1 MAAPKVP
8 IASTTTVKSGQT
20 ISAIAA
26 KAGVSVAAVAAANPQ
41 ISNLNKISV
50 GQKVNIPVVNTA
62 TKTATS
68 TYAGG
73 VTGGTNPFSPTSGV
87 SATKLATI
95 SKAAGITPVSGAATS
110 VGATGA
116 TGATGNAAA
125 DAAAKAAADA
135 AAKAAADAAAK
146 AAADAAAK
154 AAAEAEAKAKA
165 EAEAKAK
172 AEADARAAE
181 LERIKAE
188 LLAASEAERAALLAQ
203 LAAAQAAAD
212 AAAAAA
218 ANAANAN
225 AAAIAAANA
234 AALAAQQKAADDAAK
249 AAAAA
254 AAEAE
259 RVAAQRESVGK
270 IVADRFAKFGLATLG
285 AKILD
290 LARQG
295 YTEDTI
301 TLELQNTPEYQ
312 QRFAANAQRIK
323 KGLSVL
329 TPAEYLSNED
339 AYRQTLRAYGL
350 TQFDNDAYVRQ
361 FIENDVS
368 PSELSTRVSMA
379 VQRVQNADPAI
390 ARTLK
395 DYYGIGSTDMVAYVL
410 DPNQQLPKIQRQI
423 AAAEIGV
430 AARVQGLETGVAVAE
445 QLAAQGITQA
455 EAQKGYATIADILP
469 TAQKLSE
476 IYGTTLP
483 GYNQAEA
490 EQEVFNT
497 LASAQRKRK
506 ALTEREIASFSGKSG
521 TTKASLLSTTSG
533 QYQNPDIDLS
543 AQCRV

>member
-1 MAAPKVP
+1 MAAPKPTIP
-8 IASTTTVKSGQT
+8 IASTTKVTSGQT

-41 ISNLNKISV
+41 ISNLNKINV

-87 SATKLATI
+87 SAAKLETI
-95 SKAAGITPVSGAATS
+95 SKAAGITPVSPAGTPGS
-110 VGATGA
+110 
-116 TGATGNAAA
+116 TGNAAA

-154 AAAEAEAKAKA
+154 AAADAEAKAKA

-188 LLAASEAERAALLAQ
+188 LLAASEAEKAALLAQ

-234 AALAAQQKAADDAAK
+234 AAANATVLAAQQKAAEDAVK
-249 AAAAA
+249 A

-259 RVAAQRESVGK
+259 RVAAQRESIGK
-270 IVADRFAKFGLATLG
+270 IISDRFAKYGLASLG
-285 AKILD
+285 AKVLD

-295 YTEDTI
+295 YSEDTI
-301 TLELQNTPEYQ
+301 TLELQSTPEYQ

-395 DYYGIGSTDMVAYVL
+395 DYYGIGSADMVAYVL

-430 AARVQGLETGVAVAE
+430 AARVQGLETGVSVAE

-497 LASAQRKRK
+497 LASAQRKRR
-506 ALTEREIASFSGKSG
+506 ALTEREIATFSGKAG
-521 TTKASLLSTTSG
+521 TTKASLTSTTGG
-533 QYQNPDIDLS
+533 QI
-543 AQCRV
+543 

>member
-1 MAAPKVP
+1 MAAPKPTVP

-20 ISAIAA
+20 LSGIAA
-26 KAGVSVAAVAAANPQ
+26 KAGVSVAAIAAANPQ

-50 GQKVNIPVVNTA
+50 NQKINIPVVNTA

-87 SATKLATI
+87 STAKLETI
-95 SKAAGITPVSGAATS
+95 SKAAGITPVSPAGTPGS
-110 VGATGA
+110 
-116 TGATGNAAA
+116 TGNAAA

-154 AAAEAEAKAKA
+154 AAADAEAKAKA

-225 AAAIAAANA
+225 AAAIAAAA
-234 AALAAQQKAADDAAK
+234 AAAQQKAADDAAK
-249 AAAAA
+249 AAATA

-395 DYYGIGSTDMVAYVL
+395 DYYGIGSADMVAYVL

-430 AARVQGLETGVAVAE
+430 AARVQGLETGVSVAE

-521 TTKASLLSTTSG
+521 TTKASLLSTTGG
-533 QYQNPDIDLS
+533 QY
-543 AQCRV
+543 

>member
-8 IASTTTVKSGQT
+8 IASTTKVQSGQT
-20 ISAIAA
+20 ISGIAA
-26 KAGVSVAAVAAANPQ
+26 KAGVSVAAIAAANPQ
-41 ISNLNKISV
+41 ITNLNKINV
-50 GQKVNIPVVNTA
+50 GQTVKIPVVDTA

-87 SATKLATI
+87 SAAKLETI
-95 SKAAGITPVSGAATS
+95 SKAAGVTPVSGS
-110 VGATGA
+110 TGA
-116 TGATGNAAA
+116 TGATGSTGNAAA
-125 DAAAKAAADA
+125 DAAKAAADA

-146 AAADAAAK
+146 AAADAL
-154 AAAEAEAKAKA
+154 AAAEKAAAEAKAKA
-165 EAEAKAK
+165 DAEAA
-172 AEADARAAE
+172 ARAAE

-188 LLAASEAERAALLAQ
+188 LLAAADADRQALLAQ

-218 ANAANAN
+218 ANAN
-225 AAAIAAANA
+225 AANTAALAAANT
-234 AALAAQQKAADDAAK
+234 AAQQKAAEDAAK
-249 AAAAA
+249 A

-270 IVADRFAKFGLATLG
+270 IVADRFAKYGLATLG
-285 AKILD
+285 AKVLD

-295 YTEDTI
+295 YSEDTI

-312 QRFAANAQRIK
+312 QRFAANAARIK
-323 KGLSVL
+323 KNLSVL
-329 TPAEYLSNED
+329 TPAEYLANED

-395 DYYGIGSTDMVAYVL
+395 DYYGIGSADMVAYVL

-430 AARVQGLETGVAVAE
+430 AARVQGLETGVSVAE

-506 ALTEREIASFSGKSG
+506 ALTEREIASFSSKSG
-521 TTKASLLSTTSG
+521 TTKTSLLSTTGG
-533 QYQNPDIDLS
+533 QY
-543 AQCRV
+543 

>member
-1 MAAPKVP
+1 MAAPKPTVP
-8 IASTTTVKSGQT
+8 IASTTKVTSGQT
-20 ISAIAA
+20 ISGIAA
-26 KAGVSVAAVAAANPQ
+26 KAGVSVAAIAAANPQ
-41 ISNLNKISV
+41 ITNLSKINV

-87 SATKLATI
+87 GAAKLETI
-95 SKAAGITPVSGAATS
+95 SKAAGITPVSGSATG
-110 VGATGA
+110 VGA

-154 AAAEAEAKAKA
+154 AAAD
-165 EAEAKAK
+165 AEAKAK

-234 AALAAQQKAADDAAK
+234 NALAAANAAALAAQQKAAEDAIK
-249 AAAAA
+249 A

-259 RVAAQRESVGK
+259 RVAAQRESIGK
-270 IVADRFAKFGLATLG
+270 IISDRFAKYGLASLG
-285 AKILD
+285 AKVLD

-295 YTEDTI
+295 YSEDTI
-301 TLELQNTPEYQ
+301 TLELQSTPEYQ

-395 DYYGIGSTDMVAYVL
+395 DYYGIGSADMVAYVL

-430 AARVQGLETGVAVAE
+430 AARVQGLETGVSVAE

-521 TTKASLLSTTSG
+521 TTKASLLSTTGG
-533 QYQNPDIDLS
+533 QY
-543 AQCRV
+543 

>member
-41 ISNLNKISV
+41 ISNLNKINV

-87 SATKLATI
+87 SAAKLETI
-95 SKAAGITPVSGAATS
+95 SKAAGITPVSGSATG
-110 VGATGA
+110 VGA

-154 AAAEAEAKAKA
+154 AAADAEAKAKA

-225 AAAIAAANA
+225 AAAIAAAA
-234 AALAAQQKAADDAAK
+234 AAAQQKAADDAAK

-395 DYYGIGSTDMVAYVL
+395 DYYGIGSADMVAYVL

-430 AARVQGLETGVAVAE
+430 AARVQGLETGVSVAE

-521 TTKASLLSTTSG
+521 TTKASLLSTTGG
-533 QYQNPDIDLS
+533 QY
-543 AQCRV
+543 

>member
-8 IASTTTVKSGQT
+8 IASTTKVQSGQT
-20 ISAIAA
+20 ISGIAA
-26 KAGVSVAAVAAANPQ
+26 KAGVSVAAIAAANPQ
-41 ISNLNKISV
+41 ITNLNKISV
-50 GQKVNIPVVNTA
+50 NQKINIPVVNTA

-87 SATKLATI
+87 SAAKLETI
-95 SKAAGITPVSGAATS
+95 SKAAGVTPVSGSTGSALPSGFTTDSQNTARLAAE
-110 VGATGA
+110 
-116 TGATGNAAA
+116 AAA
-125 DAAAKAAADA
+125 RDAANKAAADA
-135 AAKAAADAAAK
+135 AAKAAADAL
-146 AAADAAAK
+146 
-154 AAAEAEAKAKA
+154 AAAEKAAAEAKAKA
-165 EAEAKAK
+165 DAEAA
-172 AEADARAAE
+172 ARAAE

-188 LLAASEAERAALLAQ
+188 LLAASEAEKAALLAQ

-218 ANAANAN
+218 ANANS
-225 AAAIAAANA
+225 ANA
-234 AALAAQQKAADDAAK
+234 AALAAANTAAQQKAAEDAAK
-249 AAAAA
+249 AAA
-254 AAEAE
+254 ETE

-270 IVADRFAKFGLATLG
+270 IVADRFAKYGLATLG
-285 AKILD
+285 AKVLD

-295 YTEDTI
+295 YSEDTI

-312 QRFAANAQRIK
+312 QRFAANAARIK
-323 KGLSVL
+323 KNLSVL
-329 TPAEYLSNED
+329 TPAEYLANED

-395 DYYGIGSTDMVAYVL
+395 DYYGIGSADMVAYVL

-430 AARVQGLETGVAVAE
+430 AAWREVHGAAHAGDDVCLFSRAESQPVRCAHGPRTLRRIARDGKRKKRFRFNLTRAQRCVYSCGHVHHQKTAQGL
-445 QLAAQGITQA
+445 
-455 EAQKGYATIADILP
+455 AQK
-469 TAQKLSE
+469 
-476 IYGTTLP
+476 
-483 GYNQAEA
+483 
-490 EQEVFNT
+490 
-497 LASAQRKRK
+497 
-506 ALTEREIASFSGKSG
+506 
-521 TTKASLLSTTSG
+521 
-533 QYQNPDIDLS
+533 
-543 AQCRV
+543 

>member
-1 MAAPKVP
+1 VAAPKPKVP
-8 IASTTTVKSGQT
+8 IASTTKVQSGQT
-20 ISAIAA
+20 ISGIAA
-26 KAGVSVAAVAAANPQ
+26 KAGVSVAAIAAANPQ
-41 ISNLNKISV
+41 ITNLNKINV
-50 GQKVNIPVVNTA
+50 NQKINIPVVNTA

-87 SATKLATI
+87 SAAKLETI
-95 SKAAGITPVSGAATS
+95 SKAAGITPVSGST
-110 VGATGA
+110 GATGA
-116 TGATGNAAA
+116 TGATGSTGNAAA

-154 AAAEAEAKAKA
+154 AAADAEAKAKA

-234 AALAAQQKAADDAAK
+234 NALAAANAAALTAQQKAAEDAIK
-249 AAAAA
+249 A

-395 DYYGIGSTDMVAYVL
+395 DYYGIGSADMVAYVL

-430 AARVQGLETGVAVAE
+430 AARVQGLETGVSVAE

-521 TTKASLLSTTSG
+521 TTKASLLSTTGG
-533 QYQNPDIDLS
+533 QY
-543 AQCRV
+543 

>member
-1 MAAPKVP
+1 MAAPKPKVP

-20 ISAIAA
+20 LSGIAA
-26 KAGVSVAAVAAANPQ
+26 KAGVSVAAIAAANPQ

-50 GQKVNIPVVNTA
+50 NQKINIPVVNTA

-73 VTGGTNPFSPTSGV
+73 VTGGTNPFSPASGV
-87 SATKLATI
+87 STAKLETI
-95 SKAAGITPVSGAATS
+95 SKAAGITPVSGSATG
-110 VGATGA
+110 VGA

-154 AAAEAEAKAKA
+154 AAADAEAKAKA

-225 AAAIAAANA
+225 AAAIAAAA
-234 AALAAQQKAADDAAK
+234 AAAQQKAADDAAK
-249 AAAAA
+249 AAATA

-395 DYYGIGSTDMVAYVL
+395 DYYGIGSADMVAYVL

-430 AARVQGLETGVAVAE
+430 AARVQGLETGVSVAE

-521 TTKASLLSTTSG
+521 TTKASLLSTTGG
-533 QYQNPDIDLS
+533 QY
-543 AQCRV
+543 

>member
-41 ISNLNKISV
+41 ISNLNKINV
-50 GQKVNIPVVNTA
+50 GQKVNIPVVSTA

-87 SATKLATI
+87 SAAKLETI
-95 SKAAGITPVSGAATS
+95 SKAAGITPVSGS
-110 VGATGA
+110 TGS
-116 TGATGNAAA
+116 TGATGNAEDARQAA
-125 DAAAKAAADA
+125 IDAANKAAADA

-146 AAADAAAK
+146 AAADAL
-154 AAAEAEAKAKA
+154 AAAEKAAAEAKAKA
-165 EAEAKAK
+165 DAEAA
-172 AEADARAAE
+172 ARAAE

-188 LLAASEAERAALLAQ
+188 LLAAADADRQALLAQ

-218 ANAANAN
+218 ANAN
-225 AAAIAAANA
+225 AANSAALAAANV
-234 AALAAQQKAADDAAK
+234 AAQQKAAEDAAK
-249 AAAAA
+249 A

-259 RVAAQRESVGK
+259 RVAAQRESIGK
-270 IVADRFAKFGLATLG
+270 IIADRFAKYGLASLG
-285 AKILD
+285 AKVLD

-295 YTEDTI
+295 YSEDTI

-312 QRFAANAQRIK
+312 QRFAANATRIK
-323 KGLSVL
+323 KGLTVL
-329 TPAEYLSNED
+329 TPAEYLANED

-490 EQEVFNT
+490 EQ
-497 LASAQRKRK
+497 AQG
-506 ALTEREIASFSGKSG
+506 AE
-521 TTKASLLSTTSG
+521 
-533 QYQNPDIDLS
+533 
-543 AQCRV
+543 

>member
-1 MAAPKVP
+1 VAAPKPKVP
-8 IASTTTVKSGQT
+8 VASTTTVKSGQT

-41 ISNLNKISV
+41 ISNLNKINV

-87 SATKLATI
+87 SAAKLETI
-95 SKAAGITPVSGAATS
+95 SKAAGITPVSGST
-110 VGATGA
+110 GATGA
-116 TGATGNAAA
+116 TGATGSTGNAAA

-154 AAAEAEAKAKA
+154 AAADAEAKAKA

-234 AALAAQQKAADDAAK
+234 NALAAANAAALAAQQKAAEDAIK
-249 AAAAA
+249 A

-395 DYYGIGSTDMVAYVL
+395 DYYGIGSADMVAYVL

-430 AARVQGLETGVAVAE
+430 AARVQGLETGVSVAE

-521 TTKASLLSTTSG
+521 TTKASLLSTTGG
-533 QYQNPDIDLS
+533 QY
-543 AQCRV
+543 

>member
-1 MAAPKVP
+1 MAAPKPTVP
-8 IASTTTVKSGQT
+8 IASTTKVTSGQT
-20 ISAIAA
+20 ISGIAA
-26 KAGVSVAAVAAANPQ
+26 KAGVSVAAIAAANPQ
-41 ISNLNKISV
+41 ITNLSKINV

-73 VTGGTNPFSPTSGV
+73 VTGGTNPFSSTSGV
-87 SATKLATI
+87 SAAKLATI
-95 SKAAGITPVSGAATS
+95 SKAAGITPVSGSATG
-110 VGATGA
+110 VGA

-154 AAAEAEAKAKA
+154 AAADAEAKAKA

-188 LLAASEAERAALLAQ
+188 LLAASEAEKAALLAQ

-234 AALAAQQKAADDAAK
+234 AAANATVLAAQQKAAEDAVK
-249 AAAAA
+249 A

-259 RVAAQRESVGK
+259 RVAAQRESIGK
-270 IVADRFAKFGLATLG
+270 IISDRFAKYGLASLG
-285 AKILD
+285 AKVLD

-295 YTEDTI
+295 YSEDTI
-301 TLELQNTPEYQ
+301 TLELQSTPEYQ

-395 DYYGIGSTDMVAYVL
+395 DYYGIGSADMVAYVL

-430 AARVQGLETGVAVAE
+430 AARVQGLETGVSVAE

-497 LASAQRKRK
+497 LASAQRKRR
-506 ALTEREIASFSGKSG
+506 ALTEREIATFSGKAG
-521 TTKASLLSTTSG
+521 TTKASLTSTTGG
-533 QYQNPDIDLS
+533 QI
-543 AQCRV
+543 

>member
-8 IASTTTVKSGQT
+8 VASTTTVKSGQT

-41 ISNLNKISV
+41 ISNLNKINV

-87 SATKLATI
+87 SAAKLETI
-95 SKAAGITPVSGAATS
+95 SKAAGITPVSGSTTG
-110 VGATGA
+110 VGATG
-116 TGATGNAAA
+116 TTGNAAA

-154 AAAEAEAKAKA
+154 AAADAEAKAKA

-225 AAAIAAANA
+225 AAAIAAAA
-234 AALAAQQKAADDAAK
+234 AAAQQKAADDAAK

-395 DYYGIGSTDMVAYVL
+395 DYYGIGSADMVAYVL

-430 AARVQGLETGVAVAE
+430 AARVQGLETGVSVAE

-521 TTKASLLSTTSG
+521 TTKASLLSTTGG
-533 QYQNPDIDLS
+533 QY
-543 AQCRV
+543 

>member
-8 IASTTTVKSGQT
+8 IASTTKVQSGQT
-20 ISAIAA
+20 ISGIAA
-26 KAGVSVAAVAAANPQ
+26 KAGVSVAAIAAANPQ
-41 ISNLNKISV
+41 ITNLNKINV
-50 GQKVNIPVVNTA
+50 GQTVKIPVVNTA

-87 SATKLATI
+87 SAAKLETI
-95 SKAAGITPVSGAATS
+95 SKAAGVTPVSGS
-110 VGATGA
+110 TGA
-116 TGATGNAAA
+116 TGATGSTGNAAA
-125 DAAAKAAADA
+125 DAAKAAADA

-146 AAADAAAK
+146 AAADAL
-154 AAAEAEAKAKA
+154 AAAEKAAAEAKAKA
-165 EAEAKAK
+165 DAEAA
-172 AEADARAAE
+172 ARAAE

-188 LLAASEAERAALLAQ
+188 LLAAADADRQALLAQ

-218 ANAANAN
+218 ANAN
-225 AAAIAAANA
+225 AANA
-234 AALAAQQKAADDAAK
+234 AALAAANTAAQQKAAEDAAK
-249 AAAAA
+249 A

-270 IVADRFAKFGLATLG
+270 IVADRFAKYGLATLG
-285 AKILD
+285 AKVLD

-295 YTEDTI
+295 YSEDTI

-312 QRFAANAQRIK
+312 QRFAANAARIK
-323 KGLSVL
+323 KNLSVL
-329 TPAEYLSNED
+329 TPAEYLANED

-395 DYYGIGSTDMVAYVL
+395 DYYGIGSADMVAYVL

-430 AARVQGLETGVAVAE
+430 AARVQGLETGVTVAE

-506 ALTEREIASFSGKSG
+506 ALTEREIASFSGKAG
-521 TTKASLLSTTSG
+521 TTKASLLSTTGG

-543 AQCRV
+543 AQCSV

>member
-8 IASTTTVKSGQT
+8 IASTTKVQSGQT
-20 ISAIAA
+20 ISGIAA
-26 KAGVSVAAVAAANPQ
+26 KAGVSVAAIAAANPQ
-41 ISNLNKISV
+41 ITNLNKINV
-50 GQKVNIPVVNTA
+50 GQTVQIPVVNTA

-87 SATKLATI
+87 SAAKLETI
-95 SKAAGITPVSGAATS
+95 SKAAGVTPVSPAGTPGGTPFGQA
-110 VGATGA
+110 
-116 TGATGNAAA
+116 GNAEDARQAA
-125 DAAAKAAADA
+125 IDAANKAAADA

-146 AAADAAAK
+146 AAADAL
-154 AAAEAEAKAKA
+154 AAAEKAAAEAKAKA
-165 EAEAKAK
+165 DAEAA
-172 AEADARAAE
+172 ARAAE

-188 LLAASEAERAALLAQ
+188 LLAASEAEKAALLAQ

-218 ANAANAN
+218 ANANSAN
-225 AAAIAAANA
+225 AAALAAANANAANA
-234 AALAAQQKAADDAAK
+234 AALANAAAQQKAAEDAAK
-249 AAAAA
+249 A

-270 IVADRFAKFGLATLG
+270 IVADRFAKYGLATLG
-285 AKILD
+285 AKVLD

-295 YTEDTI
+295 YSEDTI

-312 QRFAANAQRIK
+312 QRFAANAARIK
-323 KGLSVL
+323 KNLSVL

-395 DYYGIGSTDMVAYVL
+395 DYYGIGSADMVAYVL

-430 AARVQGLETGVAVAE
+430 AARVQGLETGVSVAE

-521 TTKASLLSTTSG
+521 TTKASLLSTTGG
-533 QYQNPDIDLS
+533 QY
-543 AQCRV
+543 

>member
-1 MAAPKVP
+1 MAAPKPTVP

-20 ISAIAA
+20 LSGIAA
-26 KAGVSVAAVAAANPQ
+26 KAGVSVAAIAAANPQ

-50 GQKVNIPVVNTA
+50 NQKINIPVVNTA

-87 SATKLATI
+87 STAKLETI
-95 SKAAGITPVSGAATS
+95 SKAAGITPVSPAGTPGS
-110 VGATGA
+110 
-116 TGATGNAAA
+116 TGNAAA

-154 AAAEAEAKAKA
+154 AAADKAAAEALAKA
-165 EAEAKAK
+165 EAEAA
-172 AEADARAAE
+172 ARAAE
-181 LERIKAE
+181 LERIRAE
-188 LLAASEAERAALLAQ
+188 LAAAAAADREALLAQ

-218 ANAANAN
+218 ANAANV
-225 AAAIAAANA
+225 NA
-234 AALAAQQKAADDAAK
+234 AALAAANLTAQQKAAEDAAK
-249 AAAAA
+249 A

-312 QRFAANAQRIK
+312 QRFAANTQRIK

-329 TPAEYLSNED
+329 TPAEYLSTED

-521 TTKASLLSTTSG
+521 TTKASLLSTTGG
-533 QYQNPDIDLS
+533 QY
-543 AQCRV
+543 

>member
-41 ISNLNKISV
+41 ISNLNKINV

-87 SATKLATI
+87 SAAKLETI
-95 SKAAGITPVSGAATS
+95 SKAAGITPVSGAATG
-110 VGATGA
+110 VGA

-188 LLAASEAERAALLAQ
+188 LLAASEAEKAALLAQ

-234 AALAAQQKAADDAAK
+234 AAINAAQQKAADDAAK
-249 AAAAA
+249 AAATA

-259 RVAAQRESVGK
+259 RVAAQRESIGK
-270 IVADRFAKFGLATLG
+270 IISDRFAKYGLASLG
-285 AKILD
+285 AKVLE

-295 YTEDTI
+295 YAEDTI

-395 DYYGIGSTDMVAYVL
+395 DYYGIGSADMVAYVL

-521 TTKASLLSTTSG
+521 TTKASLLSTTGG
-533 QYQNPDIDLS
+533 QY
-543 AQCRV
+543 

>member
-41 ISNLNKISV
+41 ISNLNKINV

-87 SATKLATI
+87 SAAKLETI
-95 SKAAGITPVSGAATS
+95 SKAAGITPVSGAATG
-110 VGATGA
+110 VGA

-172 AEADARAAE
+172 AEAEARAAE

-234 AALAAQQKAADDAAK
+234 AAINAAQQKAADDAAK

-521 TTKASLLSTTSG
+521 TTKASLLSTTGG
-533 QYQNPDIDLS
+533 QY
-543 AQCRV
+543 

>member
-1 MAAPKVP
+1 MAAPKPTVP

-20 ISAIAA
+20 LSGIAA
-26 KAGVSVAAVAAANPQ
+26 KAGVSVAAIAAANPQ

-50 GQKVNIPVVNTA
+50 NQKINIPVVNTA

-87 SATKLATI
+87 STAKLETI
-95 SKAAGITPVSGAATS
+95 SKAAGITPVSGSTTG
-110 VGATGA
+110 VGA
-116 TGATGNAAA
+116 TGATGNAEDARQAA
-125 DAAAKAAADA
+125 IDAANAAAKAAADA

-146 AAADAAAK
+146 AAAD
-154 AAAEAEAKAKA
+154 AEAKAKA

-225 AAAIAAANA
+225 AAAIAAAA
-234 AALAAQQKAADDAAK
+234 AAAQQKAADDAAK
-249 AAAAA
+249 AAATA

-395 DYYGIGSTDMVAYVL
+395 DYYGIGSADMVAYVL

-430 AARVQGLETGVAVAE
+430 AARVQGLETGVSVAE

-521 TTKASLLSTTSG
+521 TTKASLLSTTGG
-533 QYQNPDIDLS
+533 QY
-543 AQCRV
+543 